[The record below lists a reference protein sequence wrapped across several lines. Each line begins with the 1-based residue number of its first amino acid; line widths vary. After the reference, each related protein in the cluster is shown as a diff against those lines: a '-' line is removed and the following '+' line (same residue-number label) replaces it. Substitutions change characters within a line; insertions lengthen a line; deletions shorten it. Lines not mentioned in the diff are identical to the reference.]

1 MGKDPV
7 GAIIDVYK
15 RTDNISLS
23 RLAVIQALL
32 SYGIITHAQYMS
44 FIYMKNEMMT
54 IKSRS
59 QQGSVKAEVGSE
71 HCNSDGHIT
80 DNEEAGETV
89 DRERNKNSEIQVLK
103 DCLLRQGKE
112 SLIPWLQSVLL
123 DACRVK
129 MYPGSLVPDDS
140 VYPHEPVPFYY
151 HKAKQSIPL
160 VPRNR
165 TQYLGLQTEAFI
177 LLLHKLGFHLPADL
191 GKVYPRIPH
200 FWSADHI
207 FTVAAKIGSID
218 KEALKF
224 SLEQLELISRRNNVD
239 EGKKGRDLVTIDEM
253 EMVGSGFE
261 SMDLDL
267 LNVSPA
273 NQTKPNTEVGAW
285 LNFAN
290 ASKDPSGEGE
300 NCASAGEAKMDVEY

>member
-44 FIYMKNEMMT
+44 FIYMKNEMMA

-129 MYPGSLVPDDS
+129 MFPGTEFNILGFRLKRSSFCSTNLD
-140 VYPHEPVPFYY
+140 FIF
-151 HKAKQSIPL
+151 Q
-160 VPRNR
+160 R
-165 TQYLGLQTEAFI
+165 TLEKFFRGFLIFGLLIIFI
-177 LLLHKLGFHLPADL
+177 LLLRKSVQLTRKTLN
-191 GKVYPRIPH
+191 
-200 FWSADHI
+200 SAQRNW
-207 FTVAAKIGSID
+207 TR
-218 KEALKF
+218 
-224 SLEQLELISRRNNVD
+224 SLSEIAR
-239 EGKKGRDLVTIDEM
+239 
-253 EMVGSGFE
+253 
-261 SMDLDL
+261 
-267 LNVSPA
+267 
-273 NQTKPNTEVGAW
+273 TK
-285 LNFAN
+285 
-290 ASKDPSGEGE
+290 
-300 NCASAGEAKMDVEY
+300 